1 MWDPKSLTFLSPNV
15 TNFPRCTLRLPCF
28 SWNLHFSQ
36 INFACKQDLVY
47 LRSRK
52 SQVLIPVIAELPSG
66 ICLIYIIVLHI
77 CLVTFISFIFSL
89 HVPKS
94 NLFISLFISISF
106 ILQIIVH
113 LIHTQH
119 IWFCSYC
126 IVFQPHCLYHFSN
139 SPVSGTRSVFR

>member
-106 ILQIIVH
+106 TLNIFGFARTASYFNLIVSII
-113 LIHTQH
+113 
-119 IWFCSYC
+119 
-126 IVFQPHCLYHFSN
+126 FQTVPSLE
-139 SPVSGTRSVFR
+139 TRSVFR